1 LGINEQ
7 AYMKRLLRATARG
20 AIGQANINSVE
31 LRALS
36 IYKPPLQ
43 LQKKFGEKWE
53 QIRSTVSYKVSQN
66 NNLDHL
72 FSVLMSRAFPSEL
85 TAKWREGYMQE
96 LLAEMA
102 QQARL
107 LNLPLPQDPGAAP

>member
-72 FSVLMSRAFPSEL
+72 FSVLMSRAFSSEL
-85 TAKWREGYMQE
+85 TAKWREGAHAGVAGRDGAAGAV
-96 LLAEMA
+96 AEPA
-102 QQARL
+102 AAARS
-107 LNLPLPQDPGAAP
+107 GAAP

>member
-1 LGINEQ
+1 
-7 AYMKRLLRATARG
+7 MKRLLRATARG

-43 LQKKFGEKWE
+43 LQKKIGEKWE

-72 FSVLMSRAFPSEL
+72 FSVLMSRAFSSAL
-85 TAKWREGYMQE
+85 TAKWREGHMQE

>member
-43 LQKKFGEKWE
+43 LQKKIGEKWE

-72 FSVLMSRAFPSEL
+72 FSVLMSRAFSSEL
-85 TAKWREGYMQE
+85 TAKWREGHMQE

>member
-66 NNLDHL
+66 NNLDGLVKSLHPHNGL
-72 FSVLMSRAFPSEL
+72 K
-85 TAKWREGYMQE
+85 TNGI
-96 LLAEMA
+96 
-102 QQARL
+102 
-107 LNLPLPQDPGAAP
+107 QDESA